1 NVSPSDLSTTLNRRI
16 SRYWE
21 IAQESIILRPIG
33 CRVGLLDADPKPFR
47 GRFRVPAV
55 YLTSANVLFFAFF
68 TFNEINKL
76 RVFSQAQNSGSLHRH
91 FLLGTQGDNWIDG
104 GRTAGRQ

>member
-1 NVSPSDLSTTLNRRI
+1 
-16 SRYWE
+16 
-21 IAQESIILRPIG
+21 
-33 CRVGLLDADPKPFR
+33 LLDADPKPFR

-104 GRTAGRQ
+104 GRTAGRQVPREQSHKKKEHGDKRRGWEVAWGKVEEHAGD